1 MEKLKVTY
9 FFRKPR
15 PQYFSIEKVFEQVIN
30 NLPDYVVSGIYKLKN
45 GTTGWWGRVKALL
58 EVRKNK
64 GLINHITG
72 DITFVALVLPRKG
85 LVVTYHDLESL
96 AQYKGWRFNILKLLW
111 VTIPVNRAEVVT
123 AISEH
128 TKEQLIKW
136 TNCEPDKI
144 VVVPNP
150 LPNEISYSSKD
161 FNSQN
166 PTILVMGTKDN
177 KNIEGIFRAIGNL
190 LEQAAKCTDCKSAQS
205 ESREQNMDCKSALT
219 EFQSSVFSNQSEILS
234 GGNGNGTDYKSAL
247 TKSVQTIKLIV
258 VGKMKEKQKSLAE
271 HYNLQIENL
280 VHVPYD
286 QIIDAYKRCDIL
298 CFPSFY
304 EGFGLPIIE
313 AQAVGRPVITSNFGA
328 MKEVAGNGAL
338 LVFPN
343 NIEEIINALLQI
355 IVDKDLRED
364 LVSKGLKNA
373 ERFKA
378 NTISEKYAKVYGKV
392 NRTIGRRSI
401 DF

>member
-1 MEKLKVTY
+1 MKKLKVTY

-30 NLPDYVVSGIYKLKN
+30 NLPDFVEPEIYKLKN
-45 GTTGWWGRVKALL
+45 GTTGWLGRVKALI
-58 EVRKNK
+58 EVRQSK

-72 DITFVALVLPRKG
+72 DVTFIALALPRKG

-96 AQYKGWRFNILKLLW
+96 AQYKGWRFNILKFLW
-111 VTIPVNRAEVVT
+111 VTIPVKRAEVVT

-128 TKEQLIKW
+128 TKDQLIKW

-144 VVVPNP
+144 IVVPNP
-150 LPNEISYSSKD
+150 LPQEIIYNPKE

-166 PTILVMGTKDN
+166 PTILIMGTKEN
-177 KNIEGIFRAIGNL
+177 KNVEGIFKAVGIVK
-190 LEQAAKCTDCKSAQS
+190 EQGAGSK
-205 ESREQNMDCKSALT
+205 EQNTDCKSALT
-219 EFQSSVFSNQSEILS
+219 GFQSLVFSNQNVENNEKIEWITNPLQP
-234 GGNGNGTDYKSAL
+234 NKKQENGTDYKSA
-247 TKSVQTIKLIV
+247 QTMKLIV
-258 VGKMKEKQKSLAE
+258 VGKMTERQKYLAE
-271 HYNLQIENL
+271 QYQLQIENL

-313 AQAVGRPVITSNFGA
+313 AQAIGKPVITSNFGA
-328 MKEVAGNGAL
+328 MKEVAGDGAL
-338 LVFPN
+338 LVCPN
-343 NIEEIINALLQI
+343 NINEISNALLQI
-355 IVDKDLRED
+355 IVDKDLRND
-364 LVSKGLKNA
+364 LVAKGIINA

-378 NTISEKYAKVYGKV
+378 ELISQKYAQLYEEMDK
-392 NRTIGRRSI
+392 SL
-401 DF
+401 DL